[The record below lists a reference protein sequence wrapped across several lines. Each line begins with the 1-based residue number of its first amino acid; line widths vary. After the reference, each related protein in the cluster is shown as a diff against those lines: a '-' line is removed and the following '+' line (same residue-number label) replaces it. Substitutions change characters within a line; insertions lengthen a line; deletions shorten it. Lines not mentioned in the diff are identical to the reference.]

1 MPAKVMSSFAYGL
14 MVSAII
20 CGAVYFWGPSDSG
33 DAKTAAEPSEETMK
47 EKLEESGYL
56 VLTADEMDE
65 RVAAAASETEK
76 EKVEQPE
83 SEEVKEEENK
93 EVLVYKT
100 VVTVSSGMTSID
112 VGDALVKGGL
122 IENAYDFSKE
132 VEKRGVAEGLRL
144 GTFEFDSTMSLDQ
157 IIEVLF
163 KKK

>member
-1 MPAKVMSSFAYGL
+1 MPAKVISSFAYGL

-20 CGAVYFWGPSDSG
+20 CGAVYFWGPSGSG
-33 DAKTAAEPSEETMK
+33 DAKAADEPSEEMMK

-56 VLTADEMDE
+56 VLTEAEMDE
-65 RVAAAASETEK
+65 RVAAAASEKAEK
-76 EKVEQPE
+76 PE

-93 EVLVYKT
+93 EIQVYKT

-122 IENAYDFSKE
+122 IENAFDFSKE